1 MSVLDVDRL
10 TVAFPTPA
18 GPERAVR
25 DVSFRLERGETLGIV
40 GESGCG
46 KSMTAL
52 ALMGLLPEGT
62 DTRGG
67 IALNGR
73 DLRTLDEEAMCRVR
87 GNAIAMVFQEPMTS
101 LNPVHTIGRQVAEP
115 LMLHLGLNR
124 AQARTETLALLER
137 VELVDPRRFY
147 AAYPHQLSG
156 GQCQRAMIAMAL
168 SCRPQ
173 VLIADEPTT
182 ALDVTV
188 QARILDLIRDV
199 VGERRMSLILISH
212 DLGVIAGTVDR
223 VIVMYGG
230 AVVEQGPTRDVF
242 ARLAHPYTRGLFAAM
257 PRLREG
263 RRRLH
268 AIPGTVPELAD
279 LPAGCTFAD
288 RCSLARETCRSR
300 SPDMLPVGKGHSAA
314 CLRLDAALA
323 APSLGPRR

>member
-1 MSVLDVDRL
+1 MSMLEVDGL

-25 DVSFRLERGETLGIV
+25 GVSFRLERGETLGIV

-62 DTRGG
+62 DTQGG
-67 IALNGR
+67 IVLNGR
-73 DLRTLDEEAMCRVR
+73 DLRTLDEEAMRRVR

-101 LNPVHTIGRQVAEP
+101 LNPVRTIGKQVAEP
-115 LMLHLGLNR
+115 LRLHLGLDRRR
-124 AQARTETLALLER
+124 ARIETLSLLER
-137 VELVDPRRFY
+137 VGLVDPRRFY

-156 GQCQRAMIAMAL
+156 GQRQRAMIAMAL
-168 SCRPQ
+168 SCRPE

-188 QARILDLIRDV
+188 QSRILDLIREA
-199 VGERRMSLILISH
+199 VGESRMALILISH
-212 DLGVIAGTVDR
+212 DLGVIAETVDR
-223 VIVMYGG
+223 VVVMYGG

-257 PRLREG
+257 PRLGEG
-263 RRRLH
+263 RRRLRT
-268 AIPGTVPELAD
+268 IPGTVPELAD
-279 LPAGCTFAD
+279 LPAGCAFAE

-300 SPDMLPVGKGHSAA
+300 PPDMRPVGDGHSAA
-314 CLRLDAALA
+314 CLRLDAAA
-323 APSLGPRR
+323 SFAPRR

>member
-1 MSVLDVDRL
+1 MSMLEVDGL

-62 DTRGG
+62 DTQGG
-67 IALNGR
+67 IVLNGR
-73 DLRTLDEEAMCRVR
+73 DLRTLDEEAMRRVR

-101 LNPVHTIGRQVAEP
+101 LNPVRTIGKQVGEP
-115 LMLHLGLNR
+115 LMLHLGLDRGR
-124 AQARTETLALLER
+124 ARIETLSLLER
-137 VELVDPRRFY
+137 VGLVDPRRFY

-156 GQCQRAMIAMAL
+156 GQRQRAMIAMAL
-168 SCRPQ
+168 SCRPE

-188 QARILDLIRDV
+188 QSRILDLIREA
-199 VGERRMSLILISH
+199 VGESRMALILISH
-212 DLGVIAGTVDR
+212 DLGVVAETVDR
-223 VIVMYGG
+223 VVVMYGG

-257 PRLREG
+257 PRLGEG
-263 RRRLH
+263 RRRLRT
-268 AIPGTVPELAD
+268 IPGTVPELAD
-279 LPAGCTFAD
+279 LPAGCAFAE

-300 SPDMLPVGKGHSAA
+300 PPDMRPVGDSHSAA
-314 CLRLDAALA
+314 CLRLDAA
-323 APSLGPRR
+323 PSFAPRR